1 MHRTA
6 RRSVAGLSALALAA
20 AAGMWVSPAS
30 AAPMAHPALSLLS
43 CTTHGTVTFHPSITV
58 GSQLINFT
66 YTATSFTGCTGTTAL
81 RPISVTATGT
91 EHAQCTGATTDHT
104 ATGHFKW
111 SDGTTS
117 TAAGGETAE
126 TKTGGSGTED
136 LPGTITSGTFA
147 GHMTGFVGTTTDATT
162 CSAATPEPNATVDAL
177 LTII

>member
-6 RRSVAGLSALALAA
+6 RRSAAGLSALGLAA

-30 AAPMAHPALSLLS
+30 AAPTALSLLS
-43 CTTHGTVTFHPSITV
+43 CTSHGTVTFHPSITV
-58 GSQLINFT
+58 GSQSITYT

-81 RPISVTATGT
+81 RPTSLTATGT

-104 ATGHFKW
+104 GTARYKW

-117 TAAGGETAE
+117 TATVGETAE

-136 LPGTITSGTFA
+136 LPATITSGTFA
-147 GHMTGFVGTTTDATT
+147 GHTTTFAGTTTDATT
-162 CSAATPEPNATVDAL
+162 CSASTPEPNATVDAL